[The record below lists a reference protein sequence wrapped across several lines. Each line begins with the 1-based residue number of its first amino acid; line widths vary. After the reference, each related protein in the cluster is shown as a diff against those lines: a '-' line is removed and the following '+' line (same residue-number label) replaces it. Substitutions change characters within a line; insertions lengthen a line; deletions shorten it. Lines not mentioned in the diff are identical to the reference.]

1 MGISFI
7 AASSPASR
15 FLSSS
20 CAAVEAGCRHLA
32 VSSPSYYLPVSVK
45 NVGGLEDG
53 GGTELVSEDA
63 DVEMLRASG
72 RLLAA
77 RPAQPAPSSGVTR
90 LLETSGIARPERSRP
105 AGTRPAPSAS
115 IRSRDTGSPGT
126 ISVAQARLPLAP
138 DIVFLTSLTL

>member
-20 CAAVEAGCRHLA
+20 CAAAEAGCRHFA

-90 LLETSGIARPERSRP
+90 LLETAGIARPERSPPCRDP
-105 AGTRPAPSAS
+105 PCALRLHPEPGHWLTWDNLSRSGKAAS
-115 IRSRDTGSPGT
+115 GS
-126 ISVAQARLPLAP
+126 
-138 DIVFLTSLTL
+138 